1 MQNNKQANKNL
12 CSKSRPMEKF
22 YAILFWIIFSL
33 TLILTGAYVLKTN
46 TSALKD
52 FSLPLLGLI
61 LTIGQLWQTEKKN
74 RFEEEKYIQSRKD
87 LYFDKKMEIILGIN
101 NYLEQLSNELVKPFF
116 KQELSFDHQKF
127 ILVMASFYR
136 DIVDKA
142 KFLFDEHFINNINEI
157 TEIMCRLQEEIQIMQ
172 NHLMLSEKHRDCDN
186 FINASK
192 NYAKYWKI
200 LWEKADNLCKTG
212 VEQVKINSLEENNA

>member
-87 LYFDKKMEIILGIN
+87 LYFDKKVEIALGLN
-101 NYLEQLSNELVKPFF
+101 SYLEQLSTEISKPFF
-116 KQELSFDHQKF
+116 NQVLLFDHQKF
-127 ILVMASFYR
+127 LFIQMDFYR
-136 DIVDKA
+136 CIVEKA
-142 KFLFDEHFINNINEI
+142 RFLFDDKFMENITKI
-157 TEIMCRLQEEIQIMQ
+157 TDLTSKIQNEIQIMQ
-172 NHLMLSEKHRDCDN
+172 NFLYISQANRTHPN
-186 FINASK
+186 FILAQE
-192 NYAKYWKI
+192 NYSRYYQE
-200 LWEKADNLCKTG
+200 LYNLTNEICTYM
-212 VEQVKINSLEENNA
+212 VEQINIKETV